1 MLWHLGG
8 SRLHL
13 MGEASALL
21 MQMNLM
27 GDESLNLTVAYSA
40 HEVCMKGIRVNS
52 LIEQLFQVEI

>member
-1 MLWHLGG
+1 
-8 SRLHL
+8 

-40 HEVCMKGIRVNS
+40 YEVCMKGIRVNS